1 MCVETRFATH
11 TEEDGVAIVS
21 AEVNGFS
28 VFELRFPPGYR
39 QLSFEPECPYL
50 AVVLEGSLEKIFPR
64 RMVSLTRAE
73 ALVVPAGATH
83 HARFGA
89 AGARIALVRQRDPAT
104 PPTRCLERLV
114 TLRGPG
120 LGWLAWRLAGELR
133 AADPAAPLAAEGL
146 ALELLAAASREARPP
161 PSPTGRRP
169 FWLRE
174 VEELLR
180 GRLGEGIALKELGD
194 VVGVHPAH
202 LARVFRAHH
211 GVSVGEY
218 ARRLR
223 LAWAAAEL
231 ACTDTPLAVI
241 ATNAGFADQSHFTR
255 LFRHHLGIT
264 PARYRAQTG
273 SSDSGES

>member
-11 TEEDGVAIVS
+11 TEEDGVAVVS

-28 VFELRFPPGYR
+28 VSELRFPPGYR

-73 ALVVPAGATH
+73 ALV
-83 HARFGA
+83 
-89 AGARIALVRQRDPAT
+89 
-104 PPTRCLERLV
+104 
-114 TLRGPG
+114 
-120 LGWLAWRLAGELR
+120 
-133 AADPAAPLAAEGL
+133 
-146 ALELLAAASREARPP
+146 
-161 PSPTGRRP
+161 
-169 FWLRE
+169 
-174 VEELLR
+174 
-180 GRLGEGIALKELGD
+180 
-194 VVGVHPAH
+194 
-202 LARVFRAHH
+202 
-211 GVSVGEY
+211 
-218 ARRLR
+218 

>member
-1 MCVETRFATH
+1 VCVETRFATH
-11 TEEDGVAIVS
+11 SEEDGVAVVS
-21 AEVNGFS
+21 AEVNGFLVS
-28 VFELRFPPGYR
+28 ELRFPPGYR
-39 QLSFEPECPYL
+39 QLPFEPEYPYL

-64 RMVSLTRAE
+64 RMVSLTPAQ
-73 ALVVPAGATH
+73 ALVVPVGATH

-89 AGARIALVRQRDPAT
+89 SGARIALVRQRDPAT
-104 PPTRCLERLV
+104 LPTPCLERLV
-114 TLRGPG
+114 TLRGAG

-146 ALELLAAASREARPP
+146 ALELLAAASRETRPP
-161 PSPTGRRP
+161 TPRRP

-180 GRLGEGIALKELGD
+180 ARLRRGITLKELGD
-194 VVGVHPAH
+194 AVGVHPAH

-218 ARRLR
+218 ARRQR
-223 LAWAAAEL
+223 LASAAAEL

-255 LFRHHLGIT
+255 LFRQHLGIT
-264 PARYRAQTG
+264 PARYRSQTRSTG
-273 SSDSGES
+273 NSES